1 MTATARESSLA
12 TRRRAL
18 QRAGAVLAD
27 SARDPVL
34 RAAQASFALAWLADW
49 AVTVGIGIVAYRDA
63 GSLGVGLI
71 GVARMLPAAL
81 VAPFASAL
89 ADRVRRERVLFA
101 VSACRALLFAAIAGL
116 VAMDRTTP
124 VYVLVVVAS
133 AVGVLFRPAHSALLP
148 SLCRNAHELAGANV
162 ARGLLDS
169 IAVFVGPLVATLL
182 LGLGSLP
189 GVFGASAVMAAA
201 SATCV
206 LHLRYE
212 APPRDEQARPVHVLR
227 DTREGASTVLR
238 TPGLGVLFALGAAQT
253 FVRGAVT
260 VFVVVLAIDVLDLAE
275 AAVGAL
281 TTAIGVGAVLGS
293 LGASVLAHSR
303 HLAVWFGVGVLLW
316 GLPLAVVAGAPSF
329 ALAVV
334 AFAVLGVGNAL
345 VDIGIFTLPS
355 RLVPD
360 QILGR
365 VYAALEAVVSV
376 SVGLGAL
383 AAPLVIDLAGTR
395 AALLVVGLLTPA
407 AVLLGLRRL
416 QRLDLEMQ
424 DRDVKVAGLAAVPM
438 LEPLPMTAIEHLAR
452 TLVEQDVPAG
462 SDVVTQ
468 GRPGDGFYV
477 LVRGDVDVL
486 HDGKP
491 VRVLSAGDAFGEVAL
506 LRDTVRTTTVRAR
519 GNARVWKVHR
529 QSFVAAVHSSSK
541 SSAEAAALMARLPF
555 VTGAETLVEH
565 PPGG

>member
-1 MTATARESSLA
+1 MTAVARESSLT

-18 QRAGAVLAD
+18 QRAGAVLVD

-71 GVARMLPAAL
+71 GLARMLPAA
-81 VAPFASAL
+81 VIAPFASAV
-89 ADRVRRERVLFA
+89 ADRVRRERVLVA
-101 VSACRALLFAAIAGL
+101 VSASRAVLFAAIAGL
-116 VAMDRTTP
+116 VAADRVAP
-124 VYVLVVVAS
+124 VYALMVLAS

-148 SLCRNAHELAGANV
+148 SLCRTAQQLAGANV

-169 IAVFVGPLVATLL
+169 VAVFAGPLLATLL

-189 GVFGASAVMAAA
+189 GVFAASAVLSAA
-201 SATCV
+201 SALCV
-206 LHLRYE
+206 LRLRYE
-212 APPRDEQARPVHVLR
+212 PPPRDERPGPVHVLR
-227 DTREGASTVLR
+227 DAREGAATVLA
-238 TPGLGVLFALGAAQT
+238 TPGLGVMFVLGAAQT

-260 VFVVVLAIDVLDLAE
+260 VFVVVLAIDVLDLGE
-275 AAVGAL
+275 ATVGAL

-293 LGASVLAHSR
+293 LGASVLAHSK

-316 GLPLAVVAGAPSF
+316 GLPLALVAGAPTV
-329 ALAVV
+329 AVAAA

-345 VDIGIFTLPS
+345 VDIGIFTLPA

-360 QILGR
+360 ALLGR

-383 AAPLVIDLAGTR
+383 AAPLVIDVVGDR
-395 AALLVVGLLTPA
+395 GALLVVGLLTPV
-407 AVLLGLRRL
+407 VLLLGVRRL
-416 QRLDLEMQ
+416 QRLDREMQ
-424 DRDVKVAGLAAVPM
+424 DRDVTVAGLAAVPM
-438 LEPLPMTAIEHLAR
+438 LEQLPMPAIEHLAR
-452 TLVEQDVPAG
+452 TLEEQVVPAG
-462 SDVVTQ
+462 QDVVTQ

-477 LVRGDVDVL
+477 LVRGEVDVL
-486 HDGKP
+486 HDGVP
-491 VRVLSAGDAFGEVAL
+491 VRVLTAGDAFGEVAL

-519 GNARVWKVHR
+519 GDVRVWKVHR
-529 QSFVAAVHSSSK
+529 QSFVAAVRSSSK
-541 SSAEAAALMARLPF
+541 SSAEATALMARLPF
-555 VTGAETLVEH
+555 VSGAEELVEH
-565 PPGG
+565 P